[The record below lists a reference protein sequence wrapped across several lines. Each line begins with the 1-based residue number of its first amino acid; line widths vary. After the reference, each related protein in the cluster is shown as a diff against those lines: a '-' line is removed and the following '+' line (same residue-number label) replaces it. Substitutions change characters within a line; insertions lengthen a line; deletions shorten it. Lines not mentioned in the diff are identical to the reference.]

1 MLKSTRVKLGD
12 LSVGFVDSLADAM
25 RHCAEDPQPLL
36 DSYGLD
42 AARLAEP
49 RARLSIPRYM
59 RLGHSAIQQC
69 SEPGLGLL
77 MGQTSRL
84 SQLGLAFSQAAKPM
98 YVQDRLL
105 QDADKLVALLQQ
117 GAQVLVCGSRDMAAG
132 VRNVLEP
139 LLQQLGLNIGQLRQQ
154 GRYREDVY

>member
-1 MLKSTRVKLGD
+1 MPNTNGRSRDNDAMLKSTRVKLGD

-69 SEPGLGLL
+69 GEPGLGLL

-84 SQLGLAFSQAAKPM
+84 SQLGLAGVTAMQAPTGGEGP
-98 YVQDRLL
+98 R
-105 QDADKLVALLQQ
+105 ALIRFNPLYASNARGQPTMRGGAQ
-117 GAQVLVCGSRDMAAG
+117 GAW
-132 VRNVLEP
+132 
-139 LLQQLGLNIGQLRQQ
+139 IGH
-154 GRYREDVY
+154 